1 MVSEAHRQEDTQ
13 QDYHALAACYFTN
26 TLQWTL
32 HYVLQLPALSSNYS
46 SKYIN
51 NVQLTVQS
59 QCFIGAHGGISSL
72 LLAPAYRIKST
83 KSHQRHPIYVLRL
96 LQSQR
101 LPDLHKGFEGF
112 IRLFKDSVSAARH
125 HVQTIHTPTEHSKCE
140 CKWEQVF
147 GSIINTSLVI
157 PN

>member
-1 MVSEAHRQEDTQ
+1 MVSEAHGVGLPLPRSRNEDTQ

-46 SKYIN
+46 LKYIN
-51 NVQLTVQS
+51 NFQLTVQS

-112 IRLFKDSVSAARH
+112 IRLFKDSV
-125 HVQTIHTPTEHSKCE
+125 QTICGGFCTSTPCAN
-140 CKWEQVF
+140 
-147 GSIINTSLVI
+147 NTHA
-157 PN
+157 N